1 MPVNLEALL
10 DQAKRNGADLAEV
23 YYSAAQSRP
32 VFFESNRLKQLE
44 SAQSAGVAL
53 RVWKNG
59 SPGLAVAYG
68 PVAPELLVEKA
79 LALSALNPPQEPL
92 LAPPRRQSYPPLG
105 KPVSVETLIEAG
117 KSAIAQ
123 IRERYPEVLCS
134 GELSCETET
143 TRLLNSQGLD
153 CQIEDTSVSYYLGA
167 EWIRGEDFLGIYDG
181 EVRREGV
188 DFSAILTTLLQRLAW
203 AQNAASIPGGKYP
216 VLFTPGGAG
225 LFWDTVSAALNGKQI
240 REGASPWSR
249 KLGQSV
255 VNPSL
260 NLSQDPRQA
269 PYDCPFDD
277 EGSPTQILTLI
288 NQGEIQSFYH
298 DLTTAQDLGQTPTGN
313 GFRGGLGQYPA
324 PGLVNL
330 LISPGVE
337 SFEGLVSRI
346 ERGLIVDQLLGG
358 GADLSG
364 DFSVNVDLGFLVEGG
379 EIRGRVKDTMIA
391 GNIYEL
397 LSQDLALT
405 EERCWQGS
413 CLTPA
418 LLIDS
423 VSAVS

>member
-1 MPVNLEALL
+1 VNLEALL
-10 DQAKRNGADLAEV
+10 DLAKRNGADLAEV
-23 YYSAAQSRP
+23 YYSAARSRP

-44 SAQSAGVAL
+44 SAQSAGAAL

-79 LALSALNPPQEPL
+79 LALSALNPPQDPL
-92 LAPPRRQSYPPLG
+92 LAPPRRQNYPPLG
-105 KPVSVETLIEAG
+105 KPVPIETLIEAG

-143 TRLLNSQGLD
+143 AQLLNSEGLD
-153 CQIEDTSVSYYLGA
+153 CQIEDTSISYYLGV
-167 EWIRGEDFLGIYDG
+167 EWIRGEDFLGVYDG
-181 EVRREGV
+181 EVQREGV
-188 DFSAILTTLLQRLAW
+188 NFSDIVATLLQRLEW
-203 AQNAASIPGGKYP
+203 AQHAASIPGGKYP
-216 VLFTPGGAG
+216 VLFTPGAAG

-249 KLGQSV
+249 KLGQFV
-255 VNPSL
+255 VSPSL

-277 EGSPTQILTLI
+277 EGLPTQVLTLI

-330 LISPGVE
+330 LIAPGAE
-337 SFEGLVSRI
+337 SCERLVASM

-379 EIRGRVKDTMIA
+379 KIQGRVKDTMIA
-391 GNIYEL
+391 GNVYEL
-397 LSQDLALT
+397 LNQELTLSQ
-405 EERCWQGS
+405 ERRWQGS

-418 LLIDS
+418 LLIDG
-423 VSAVS
+423 VSTVS

>member
-1 MPVNLEALL
+1 MNLEALL
-10 DQAKRNGADLAEV
+10 DLARRNGADLAEV

-53 RVWKNG
+53 RVWKDG

-68 PVAPELLVEKA
+68 PVEAALLVDKA
-79 LALSALNPPQEPL
+79 LALSALNPPQNPL
-92 LAPPRRQSYPPLG
+92 LAPPRHQSYPALG
-105 KPVSVETLIEAG
+105 KPVSVEILIEAG
-117 KSAIAQ
+117 KAAIAQ
-123 IRERYPEVLCS
+123 IREQYPEVLCS
-134 GELSCETET
+134 GELSCEAET

-153 CQIEDTSVSYYLGA
+153 CQIEETSVSYYLGV
-167 EWIRGEDFLGIYDG
+167 EWIRGEDFLGVYDG
-181 EVRREGV
+181 EVQREGV
-188 DFSAILTTLLQRLAW
+188 DFSAILSTLLQRLDW
-203 AQNAASIPGGKYP
+203 AKNNAPLTGGKYP
-216 VLFTPGGAG
+216 VLFTPGAVS
-225 LFWDTVSAALNGKQI
+225 LFWDTVAAALNGKQI

-249 KLGQSV
+249 KLGQSA

-277 EGSPTQILTLI
+277 EGLPTQVLTLI

-298 DLTTAQDLGQTPTGN
+298 DLTTAKDLGQAPTGN

-324 PGLVNL
+324 PGLANL
-330 LISPGVE
+330 LVAPGAE
-337 SFEGLVSRI
+337 SFERLVASM

-364 DFSVNVDLGFLVEGG
+364 DFSVNVDLGFFVEGG
-379 EIRGRVKDTMIA
+379 EIRGRVKDVMIA
-391 GNIYEL
+391 GNVYEL
-397 LSQDLALT
+397 LNQDLTLT
-405 EERCWQGS
+405 QERRWQGS

-418 LLIDS
+418 LLIDK
-423 VSAVS
+423 VSAVT